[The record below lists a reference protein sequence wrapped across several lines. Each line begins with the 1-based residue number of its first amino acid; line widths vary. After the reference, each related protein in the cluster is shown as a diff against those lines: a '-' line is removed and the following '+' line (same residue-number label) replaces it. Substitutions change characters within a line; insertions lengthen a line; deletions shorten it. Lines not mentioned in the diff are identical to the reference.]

1 MNTGRLSMTSLSRR
15 FGSHTALEALSM
27 TIEPG
32 EFVAL
37 LGPSGCGKST
47 TLRLLAGFETPDHG
61 EIHLGDQL
69 LSSAQVQIPPEQRRM
84 GMVFQSY
91 ALWPHLSVAGNVDY
105 PLRVRKVARDERR
118 RRVEEVLARVDMT
131 RMAGRY
137 PRELSGGQRQRVA
150 LARCLVSQP
159 AVILLDEPLANLD
172 RHLRASMEDY
182 FRDFHR
188 ETGTTMVYVTHD
200 QDEAMALAD
209 RVAVMQNGRLRQ
221 FATPETLYHQ
231 PCDVE
236 VARFIGQGSV
246 VRLTHATPGEW
257 LTGAQAQRLSDQ
269 GAARGFVRPQHVRLG
284 VEGGLPAWVEG
295 CIFRGERHV
304 IALRLTDGQSLTA
317 YSPVALATGSRVSVA
332 IERLWG
338 LAGEDEA
345 SSVHASSAQVSSER
359 ASAPRHVPANSG

>member
-1 MNTGRLSMTSLSRR
+1 M
-15 FGSHTALEALSM
+15 TALAKHFGQHVALEGLSM

-61 EIHLGDQL
+61 EIYLGDQR
-69 LSSAQVQIPPEQRRM
+69 LSSAQMQVPPEQRRM

-105 PLRVRKVARDERR
+105 PLRVQKVASSERR
-118 RRVEEVLARVDMT
+118 RRVEAVLARVDMT
-131 RMAGRY
+131 AMAGRY

-209 RVAVMQNGRLRQ
+209 RVAVMQAGRLKQ

-231 PCDVE
+231 PVDVD
-236 VARFIGQGSV
+236 VARFIGQGSIV
-246 VRLTHATPGEW
+246 HLTRAAAGEW
-257 LTGAQAQRLSDQ
+257 LTGSEAQRLSDQ
-269 GAARGFVRPQHVRLG
+269 GRARGFVRPQHVVTG
-284 VEGGLPAWVEG
+284 VEGGLPAQVER

-304 IALRLTDGQSLTA
+304 LSLRLADGQSLTA
-317 YSPVALATGSRVSVA
+317 YSAAAQPSGSRTGVA

-338 LAGEDEA
+338 LEAGEREVKGADA
-345 SSVHASSAQVSSER
+345 R
-359 ASAPRHVPANSG
+359 ASAG